1 MTTAKQ
7 IIERIKQGGQ
17 ITDWE
22 RANVPFSAE
31 EMIEAGL
38 MTEKVSDKIGRLAAE
53 AEIKG
58 KSCFKSVRIK

>member
-7 IIERIKQGGQ
+7 IIERIKQGGE

-22 RANVPFSAE
+22 RANVPFSID

-38 MTEKVSDKIGRLAAE
+38 TTERYSDKIGRIIAE
-53 AEIKG
+53 AERQG
-58 KSCFKSVRIK
+58 KSNFTSVRM